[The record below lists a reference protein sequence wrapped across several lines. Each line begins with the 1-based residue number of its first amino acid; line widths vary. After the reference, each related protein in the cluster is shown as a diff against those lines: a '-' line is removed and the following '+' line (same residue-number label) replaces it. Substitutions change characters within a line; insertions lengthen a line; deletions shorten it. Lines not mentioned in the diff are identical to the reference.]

1 MSDDGTAI
9 ALLVT
14 TTSAGPAQTEI
25 CNQGDSPAEV
35 ELLIAAT
42 WAVAART
49 GSFEPSVRDIL
60 QEAGISTKAFYRH
73 FPSKDELLL
82 VALEAGSLELVTFIE
97 GRMAR
102 FEQPLDRIG
111 AWIEGFL
118 QHVALREAAPRY
130 IPSTL
135 GVGRLA
141 TLHPDHFDRCQ
152 ALLIAP
158 LVREI
163 TDAVAQGAAHSPS
176 PEKDAR
182 IIYGYTMD
190 AIRRHL
196 VHRIEP
202 SDTTIRDLVDFTYRA
217 MGATLPG

>member
-1 MSDDGTAI
+1 MGDDGTPT
-9 ALLVT
+9 ALLLAT
-14 TTSAGPAQTEI
+14 TGAGPADVVL
-25 CNQGDSPAEV
+25 CNRGEAPAEV

-42 WAVAART
+42 WTVAART
-49 GSFEPSVRDIL
+49 GSFEPSVREIL

-82 VALEAGSLELVTFIE
+82 VALEAGSLELVAYIE
-97 GRMAR
+97 SRMAR

-111 AWIEGFL
+111 GWIEGFL

-163 TDAVAQGAAHSPS
+163 TDAVARGAAHSPS
-176 PEKDAR
+176 PAKDAR

-202 SDTTIRDLVDFTYRA
+202 AGSTIRELVDFTYRA
-217 MGATLPG
+217 LGAS

>member
-1 MSDDGTAI
+1 MGDDGTPTP
-9 ALLVT
+9 LLVAT
-14 TTSAGPAQTEI
+14 SSAGP
-25 CNQGDSPAEV
+25 GDVALCTRGGTPAEV

-42 WAVAART
+42 WAVTART
-49 GSFEPSVRDIL
+49 GSFEPSVREIL

-82 VALEAGSLELVTFIE
+82 VALEAGSLELVAFIE
-97 GRMAR
+97 ERMAG

-111 AWIEGFL
+111 GWIEGFL
-118 QHVALREAAPRY
+118 QHVALREAARRY

-163 TDAVAQGAAHSPS
+163 TDAVALGAAHSPS
-176 PEKDAR
+176 PSKDAR

-202 SDTTIRDLVDFTYRA
+202 TSSTIRELVDFTYRA
-217 MGATLPG
+217 LGAT

>member
-1 MSDDGTAI
+1 MGDDGTPT
-9 ALLVT
+9 ALLVASS
-14 TTSAGPAQTEI
+14 SAGP
-25 CNQGDSPAEV
+25 GDVALCSRGCAPAEV

-42 WAVAART
+42 WAVTART
-49 GSFEPSVRDIL
+49 GSFEPSVREIL

-82 VALEAGSLELVTFIE
+82 VALEAGSLELVAFLE

-111 AWIEGFL
+111 GWIEGFL

-163 TDAVAQGAAHSPS
+163 TDAVARGAAHSPS
-176 PEKDAR
+176 PAKDAR

-202 SDTTIRDLVDFTYRA
+202 SSTTIRELVDFTYRA
-217 MGATLPG
+217 LGATT

>member
-1 MSDDGTAI
+1 M
-9 ALLVT
+9 
-14 TTSAGPAQTEI
+14 
-25 CNQGDSPAEV
+25 
-35 ELLIAAT
+35 
-42 WAVAART
+42 AART

-82 VALEAGSLELVTFIE
+82 VALEAGSLELVAFIE

-102 FEQPLDRIG
+102 FAQPLDRIG
-111 AWIEGFL
+111 GWIEGFL

-158 LVREI
+158 LAREI
-163 TDAVAQGAAHSPS
+163 TGAVAQGAAHSPS
-176 PEKDAR
+176 PAKDAR

-202 SDTTIRDLVDFTYRA
+202 TSGTIRELVDFTYRA
-217 MGATLPG
+217 LGAS

>member
-1 MSDDGTAI
+1 MGDDGTPT
-9 ALLVT
+9 ALLVA
-14 TTSAGPAQTEI
+14 TTSAGPVDAVL
-25 CNQGDSPAEV
+25 CNRGDSPAEV

-42 WAVAART
+42 WTVAART

-82 VALEAGSLELVTFIE
+82 VALEAGSLELVAFIE

-102 FEQPLDRIG
+102 FAQPLDRIG
-111 AWIEGFL
+111 GWIEGFL

-158 LVREI
+158 LAREI
-163 TDAVAQGAAHSPS
+163 TGAVAQGAAHSPS
-176 PEKDAR
+176 PAKDAR

-202 SDTTIRDLVDFTYRA
+202 TSGTIRELVDFTYRA
-217 MGATLPG
+217 LGAS